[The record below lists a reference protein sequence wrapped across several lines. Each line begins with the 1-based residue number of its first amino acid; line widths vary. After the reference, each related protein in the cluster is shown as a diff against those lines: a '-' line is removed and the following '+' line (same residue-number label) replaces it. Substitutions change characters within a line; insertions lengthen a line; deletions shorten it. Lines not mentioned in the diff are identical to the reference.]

1 MTDDNKPKRTRDP
14 RASLKTSLKRF
25 SKSADDLVSQIAKDA
40 LVAMLQ
46 AELAEVE
53 VETED

>member
-1 MTDDNKPKRTRDP
+1 MTEETKPKRTRDP

-25 SKSADDLVSQIAKDA
+25 SKSGDDLVAQIAKDA